1 MHGSQSAHLLWGN
14 YGEDALGGKG
24 GMVDLFGI
32 LLSFYGATNRFHVWP
47 GRMRLV
53 GVVLWYLVP
62 GPTNFNMQRVEDD
75 RHMTI

>member
-1 MHGSQSAHLLWGN
+1 
-14 YGEDALGGKG
+14 
-24 GMVDLFGI
+24 MVDLFGI
-32 LLSFYGATNRFHVWP
+32 FVALYGATNRFHVWP

-62 GPTNFNMQRVEDD
+62 GPTNLNMQRVEDD